1 MNQIITSLL
10 ETDQYKFNMGQV
22 AFSQFSSVITTW
34 RYKCRNSDVV
44 FTKEMCEEINRQID
58 MYCKLEFTKDELTL
72 LKIKIPWLSRSYIQ
86 YLRLWHPLRDQIH
99 CSLKDDG
106 TLDIWAEGPW
116 CQTIY
121 YEIPLLA
128 IVNEVYFEY
137 AYPKEAYKK
146 LESSLYDKLEE
157 KIGWLKSGKYT
168 IGAFSEFGMRRR
180 FSGKTQSNII
190 QAFADAQRQGTLG
203 ASTFVGTSNVYL
215 ACKIGVKAVGTM
227 AHEAVEVVGQG
238 DPAKNPAYS
247 NKFMMDAWHK
257 EFGLLNGIYLTDC
270 IGTRCCLLD
279 LDDTEC
285 RLWDGFRHDSG
296 DPVIW
301 GNTMIEHLKKHNIDP
316 HNKTLLFSDN
326 LDFERASGLY
336 AQFKDK
342 AKIAFGIGTY
352 IANDTDVP
360 PLNQVMKV
368 IKVDGN
374 PVAKLSDTAGKTMC
388 EDPEYVEYL
397 RRSIDWRLEH
407 EKTAI

>member
-22 AFSQFSSVITTW
+22 AFSQFSSTITTW
-34 RYKCRNSDVV
+34 RYKCRNKDVI
-44 FTKEMCEEINRQID
+44 FTQDMCDEINNQID
-58 MYCKLEFTKDELTL
+58 LYCKLSFSKEELSQ
-72 LKIKIPWLSRSYIQ
+72 LKARIPWLSQSYIQ

-99 CSLKDDG
+99 CELVNGKLNMWS
-106 TLDIWAEGPW
+106 EGPW

-137 AYPKEAYKK
+137 AYSAEEYKK
-146 LESSLYDKLEE
+146 LEASLYKRLEE
-157 KIGWLKSGKYT
+157 KIESLGSGKHV

-180 FSGKTQSNII
+180 FSAKTQYDII
-190 QAFADAQRQGTLG
+190 KAFADAQRDGKLGT
-203 ASTFVGTSNVYL
+203 STFVGTSNVYL
-215 ACKIGVKAVGTM
+215 ACKVGVKAVGTM

-270 IGTRCCLLD
+270 IGTKCCLLD

-296 DPVIW
+296 DPIDW
-301 GNTMIEHLKKHNIDP
+301 GNLMIEHLKAHHIDP
-316 HNKTLLFSDN
+316 HTKTLLFSDS
-326 LDFERASGLY
+326 LDFDRAAELY
-336 AQFKDK
+336 ADFKDK
-342 AKIAFGIGTY
+342 AKVAFGIGTF
-352 IANDTDVP
+352 IANDTDVA

-397 RRSIDWRLEH
+397 RRAIDWRLEH
-407 EKTAI
+407 DKR